1 MRKRITVVIGKNFG
15 DEGKG
20 LATDYFMGQ
29 IPDALIAGEKIA
41 DAQIAAHNPTAQIPG
56 ALVIKHNGGAQ
67 AGHTVDRPGQRFVF
81 HQLSSGSFHN
91 VPTFLSETFLPD
103 LLKLPEE
110 AEAFR
115 MVNGRVP
122 SIHVDRRCRLTTV
135 FDVLLNAFAENERGK
150 TRHGSCG
157 MGVNETVIRNQ
168 SPEFALS
175 LEEFASFSP
184 REAGLFL
191 EKIRTGYVPS
201 RLREL
206 SLKMRD
212 GDSWSELLLDH
223 SVAHNA
229 ADAMKASLGYISI
242 IRDAKE
248 LLQESDHLVFEG
260 AQGLLLDRNNRSYM
274 PYLTPSDT
282 GSKNPF
288 DLLKACEIPYSR
300 DNTEVCYV
308 TRSYVTRHGA
318 GPLPHE
324 CNREDISPGIR
335 DATNV
340 ENQWQES
347 LRFARHPVGG
357 EFTRAAEDDCR
368 YYRDAD
374 DRESCADG
382 REQCVENKAPCVG
395 NRESCK
401 GAKVSLMVT
410 HLNETDGKII
420 FVDADSEGMIDTSE
434 DRIGFFFDR
443 VYTSATPYAED
454 IRSI

>member
-1 MRKRITVVIGKNFG
+1 MRKRIIVIIGKNFG

-20 LATDYFMGQ
+20 LATDYFTGQ
-29 IPDALIAGEKIA
+29 IDA
-41 DAQIAAHNPTAQIPG
+41 AQIPA

-110 AEAFR
+110 AESFR
-115 MVNGRVP
+115 KVNGRVP
-122 SIHVDRRCRLTTV
+122 PVLIDRGCRLTTV

-150 TRHGSCG
+150 ARHGSCG
-157 MGVNETVIRNQ
+157 MGVNETVIRNRN
-168 SPEFALS
+168 PEFALS

-191 EKIRTGYVPS
+191 EKIRTIYVPL

-206 SLKMRD
+206 SLKMRE
-212 GDSWSELLLDH
+212 GDSWCELLQNQR
-223 SVAHNA
+223 VAHNA
-229 ADAMKASLGYISI
+229 ADAMKAGLGYISV
-242 IRDAKE
+242 IRDAKA
-248 LLQESDHLVFEG
+248 LLQDTEHLVFEG
-260 AQGLLLDRNNRSYM
+260 AQGLLLDRNNRPYM

-282 GSKNPF
+282 GSRNPF
-288 DLLKACEIPYSR
+288 DLLRACDIPYSR

-324 CNREDISPGIR
+324 CDREDISPGIR
-335 DATNV
+335 DETNV

-347 LRFARHPVGG
+347 LRFARHPRGRS
-357 EFTRAAEDDCR
+357 FTFAIEDDRRYFGDVENRELCAEDR
-368 YYRDAD
+368 EYYKD
-374 DRESCADG
+374 
-382 REQCVENKAPCVG
+382 
-395 NRESCK
+395 
-401 GAKVSLMVT
+401 AKVSLMVT
-410 HLNETDGKII
+410 HLNETAGKII
-420 FVDADSEGMIDTSE
+420 YTDGDAAGMTDPGE
-434 DRIGFFFDR
+434 DRFRSFFDQI
-443 VYTSATPYAED
+443 YSSATPYAAD
-454 IRSI
+454 IRRIR

>member
-1 MRKRITVVIGKNFG
+1 MSKRITVVIGKNFG

-20 LATDYFMGQ
+20 LATDYFTGQ
-29 IPDALIAGEKIA
+29 IPA
-41 DAQIAAHNPTAQIPG
+41 

-91 VPTFLSETFLPD
+91 VPTYLSETFLPD

-110 AEAFR
+110 AESFR
-115 MVNGRVP
+115 KVNGRAP
-122 SIHVDRRCRLTTV
+122 PILIDRRCRLTTV
-135 FDVLLNAFAENERGK
+135 FDVLLNTFTENERGK

-157 MGVNETVIRNQ
+157 MGVNETVIRNRN
-168 SPEFALS
+168 PEFALS

-206 SLKMRD
+206 SLRMRD
-212 GDSWSELLLDH
+212 GGSWCELLLDRN
-223 SVAHNA
+223 VAYNA
-229 ADAMKASLGYISI
+229 ADAMKAGLGYISI
-242 IRDAKE
+242 IRDAKA
-248 LLQESDHLVFEG
+248 LLQETEHLVFEG
-260 AQGLLLDRNNRSYM
+260 AQGLLLDRNNRPYM

-324 CNREDISPGIR
+324 CDREDISPGIR
-335 DATNV
+335 DETNV

-347 LRFARHPVGG
+347 LRFARHPGG
-357 EFTRAAEDDCR
+357 REFTFAVEDDR
-368 YYRDAD
+368 KYFGDAQN
-374 DRESCADG
+374 
-382 REQCVENKAPCVG
+382 REQ
-395 NRESCK
+395 CK

-410 HLNETDGKII
+410 HLNETDGKILCTDG
-420 FVDADSEGMIDTSE
+420 DAEGMIDTGE
-434 DRIGFFFDR
+434 DRFRSFFDR
-443 VYTSATPYAED
+443 IYTSATLYAAD
-454 IRSI
+454 IRN

>member
-1 MRKRITVVIGKNFG
+1 MSKRITVVIGKNFG

-20 LATDYFMGQ
+20 LATDYFTGQ
-29 IPDALIAGEKIA
+29 IHA
-41 DAQIAAHNPTAQIPG
+41 AQIPG

-103 LLKLPEE
+103 LLKLPGE
-110 AEAFR
+110 AEDFR
-115 MVNGRVP
+115 KVNGRAP
-122 SIHVDRRCRLTTV
+122 PILIDRRCRLTTV
-135 FDVLLNAFAENERGK
+135 FDVLLNALTENERGK

-157 MGVNETVIRNQ
+157 MGVNETVIRNRN
-168 SPEFALS
+168 PEFALS

-206 SLKMRD
+206 SLKMQD
-212 GDSWSELLLDH
+212 GDSWCELLLD
-223 SVAHNA
+223 SNVACNA
-229 ADAMKASLGYISI
+229 ADAMKSGLGYISI
-242 IRDAKE
+242 IRDAKA
-248 LLQESDHLVFEG
+248 LLRETEHLVFEG
-260 AQGLLLDRNNRSYM
+260 AQGLLLDRNNRPYM

-288 DLLKACEIPYSR
+288 DLLKACEIPCSR
-300 DNTEVCYV
+300 YNTEVCYV

-324 CNREDISPGIR
+324 CDREDISPGIR
-335 DATNV
+335 DETNV

-347 LRFARHPVGG
+347 LRFAQHPRRR
-357 EFTRAAEDDCR
+357 EFISAIEDDR
-368 YYRDAD
+368 KYFGDAQN
-374 DRESCADG
+374 
-382 REQCVENKAPCVG
+382 REQCKENQ
-395 NRESCK
+395 EQCK

-410 HLNETDGKII
+410 HLNETDGKILYADG
-420 FVDADSEGMIDTSE
+420 DADGMIDTGE
-434 DRIGFFFDR
+434 DRFRSLFDQI
-443 VYTSATPYAED
+443 YTSATLYAAD
-454 IRSI
+454 IRINR